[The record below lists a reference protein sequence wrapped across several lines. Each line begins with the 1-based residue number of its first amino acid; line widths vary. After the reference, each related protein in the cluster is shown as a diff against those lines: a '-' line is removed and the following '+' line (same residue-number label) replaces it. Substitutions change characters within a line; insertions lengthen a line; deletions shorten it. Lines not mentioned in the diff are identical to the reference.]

1 MDFNVDGNH
10 AGERLGNDGVDQL
23 VERAQAVCECERLRI
38 ELANQSL
45 LTARKAE
52 YSALLEQD
60 EDLQKR
66 IYNAKPPHE
75 ERARRARIIYCW
87 TVASV
92 LVVAGFVLSLLTL
105 EPYRLGYKAVLY
117 CLGMAIATPYLI
129 EKALQLLSS
138 ERLLR
143 VLVTVAGVCALV
155 SLMTLAVIRG
165 ELVGKRTQDDSAS
178 VVIDDE
184 QSLKTPEKDTFY
196 EDTTPLLEMVMVLL
210 AFSMEVGAGLS
221 LHEAERVKSN
231 HGESYCELVRERS
244 AVRTRLA
251 EFVRE
256 IVALQNEPALF
267 VTRFWRDFHWAVLKR
282 SAANAAKAFSAG
294 VLGLLFLLVG
304 PARAQQP
311 TELVIL
317 VDLSRSVGAPGPDG
331 RAEFQKNLAAVS
343 EIVGHV
349 PTSTHLSVVGVT
361 DESFAQPYILLS
373 ATVTSDPGYF
383 GERLAAAQR
392 SIQIAWNNR
401 SHKLSPS
408 FPATDLLGAFLVASQ
423 IFQKAGADK
432 RDVLVAISDMRQET
446 AELNT
451 STELCTQETMEAVK
465 TRRLL
470 ANLRD
475 SQVYVLGVDSARR
488 SKSEWMCVHD
498 FWVSYFA
505 EAGATLRNYSILRS
519 VDLNMLRQGR

>member
-1 MDFNVDGNH
+1 MDFKVEGH
-10 AGERLGNDGVDQL
+10 PAGERLGNDGFDQL
-23 VERAQAVCECERLRI
+23 LDRAHAVCECERLRI
-38 ELANQSL
+38 ELANLPL

-52 YSALLEQD
+52 YFALLEQD
-60 EDLQKR
+60 EELQKR

-75 ERARRARIIYCW
+75 ERARRWRIIYCW
-87 TVASV
+87 TVAAV

-129 EKALQLLSS
+129 EKALQVFSS

-165 ELVGKRTQDDSAS
+165 ELVSKSTQQDSAS

-184 QSLKTPEKDTFY
+184 QSQKAPEKNTFY

-210 AFSMEVGAGLS
+210 AFSMEVGAGVA

-231 HGESYCELVRERS
+231 LGESYGELVQERS
-244 AVRTRLA
+244 AVQAKLA
-251 EFVRE
+251 EFARE

-294 VLGLLFLLVG
+294 ALGLLFLLVG

-331 RAEFQKNLAAVS
+331 RTEFQKNLAAVS
-343 EIVGHV
+343 EIVGQV
-349 PTSTHLSVVGVT
+349 PMNTHLSVVGVT

-401 SHKLSPS
+401 SHELSPS
-408 FPATDLLGAFLVASQ
+408 FPGTDLLGAFLVASQ
-423 IFQKAGADK
+423 IFQKAGAGK
-432 RDVLVAISDMRQET
+432 RDVLVVISDMRQET

-451 STELCTQETMEAVK
+451 SAELCSQETMEAVK

-475 SQVYVLGVDSARR
+475 SQVYALGVDSAGR
-488 SKSEWMCVHD
+488 SKTEWMCVHD
-498 FWVSYFA
+498 FWVRYFT
-505 EAGATLRNYSILRS
+505 EAGATLRNYSVLRS
-519 VDLNMLRQGR
+519 VDLNMVR